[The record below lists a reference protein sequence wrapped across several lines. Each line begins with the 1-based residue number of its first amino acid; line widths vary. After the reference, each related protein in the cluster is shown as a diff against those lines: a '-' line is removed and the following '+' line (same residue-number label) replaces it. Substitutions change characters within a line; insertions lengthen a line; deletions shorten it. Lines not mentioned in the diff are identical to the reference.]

1 MRGKLTAILMF
12 LLLAFL
18 VVDSS
23 VCSAARTQ
31 YVTLDRLGWPHCHRN
46 INRLLQWREE
56 SEWQLT
62 DLEKVL
68 PNGVD
73 HLFRVA
79 DGEGNIVENVA
90 VYFTA
95 IIPPRA
101 IDVPDNYA
109 PMQFVCVTGVPKGED
124 PYEMV
129 DSVSVPLTSALLSFL
144 GADRDEASAIAKAGS
159 QGACE
164 KLIRR
169 FGNFVNVSVSFEDGS
184 LANGQ
189 PGRIAIMRTV
199 AYAPTY

>member
-12 LLLAFL
+12 LLFAFL

-31 YVTLDRLGWPHCHRN
+31 YVPLDSLGWPHCHHN
-46 INRLLQWREE
+46 INRLLKWRGE

-62 DLEKVL
+62 TLEKL
-68 PNGVD
+68 MPNGVD
-73 HLFRVA
+73 HRFRVM
-79 DGEGNIVENVA
+79 DEEGNIVENVA

-95 IIPPRA
+95 ILPPNYM
-101 IDVPDNYA
+101 DVPDNYK
-109 PMQFVCVTGVPKGED
+109 PMQFVCVTGVPQGGD

-129 DSVSVPLTSALLSFL
+129 DNVSVPLTAALLSFL

-169 FGNFVNVSVSFEDGS
+169 FGNFVNVSISFEDGS